1 MLDNINWGI
10 VIPIAV
16 GIILFLLIIITGY
29 IKAPPDTAYIIS
41 GLRRKIIIGKAS
53 VRIPFFERVDKLKL
67 QLIAVDVKTSSAVP
81 TADYININVD
91 ANVNVKVSS
100 DPQLIKLGAE
110 NFLNKD
116 TAYVAKV
123 AREVLEGNMREIVG
137 QMSLEAMVNDRK
149 AFAEKVQENAAPDL
163 NRMGLEIVSFNVQNF
178 TDDQNLIE
186 NLGIDNTTKIQKKA
200 AIARAES
207 EKEIEIAKAQAK
219 KEANDAKILAETE
232 IAQKNNELAIRQAEL
247 KKEADTQL
255 AIADAAYEIQ
265 REEQRKTI
273 EVSKANAN
281 IAASEKDVELKAR
294 EAEVTEKALEAQ
306 IKKKA
311 EADRYKAQQEA
322 DAKLYQLKKE
332 AEADRFQRE
341 QEAEA
346 QKAEAEAQKFAKM
359 QEAEGIAA
367 VGKAEADAIH
377 AKGLAEAEGINAKA
391 EAMKKYGEAAVLEM
405 YFKALPEVVKNA
417 AIPLSQVDKIT
428 MYGEGN
434 SSKLVGDII
443 GSTTKITDG
452 LTEATGVDIR
462 ALLAGFLGGKMASP
476 KAAEEVNT
484 TVQEQP
490 TTNYT
495 APQDQYNNYEGISV
509 IFAVFWYKFY
519 HCPDYHIAQKMVGL
533 FVYFSQSYTK
543 SIYKMRHIGYNDISI
558 TDSQTT
564 YNSNI
569 WSQPLL

>member
-1 MLDNINWGI
+1 MELNTTTI
-10 VIPIAV
+10 VIIAV
-16 GIILFLLIIITGY
+16 AAVLLIIILAMGY

-41 GLRRKIIIGKAS
+41 GLRRKIIIGRAS

-100 DPQLIKLGAE
+100 DPVLIKLGAE

-116 TAYVAKV
+116 TVYIAKV

-137 QMSLEAMVNDRK
+137 QMTLVSMVNDRK

-186 NLGIDNTTKIQKKA
+186 NLGIDNVTTIQKKA

-207 EKEIEIAKAQAK
+207 EKEIEIAKAQAM
-219 KEANDAKILAETE
+219 KEASDARVVAETE
-232 IAQKNNELAIRQAEL
+232 VAQKNNQLAIRQAEL

-265 REEQRKTI
+265 KEEQRKTI
-273 EVSKANAN
+273 EISKANAN

-294 EAEVTEKALEAQ
+294 EAEVTEKSLEAQ
-306 IKKKA
+306 VKKKA
-311 EADRYKAQQEA
+311 EAEKYAAQQEA

-346 QKAEAEAQKFAKM
+346 QKAEAEAQKFARM

-367 VGKAEADAIH
+367 VGQAEADAIR

-417 AIPLSQVDKIT
+417 AAPLSSVDKIT

-443 GSTTKITDG
+443 NSTTKITDG

-462 ALLAGFLGGKMASP
+462 ALLAGFLGGKIADMGGSP
-476 KAAEEVNT
+476 APAAPPPVFYYPPESGTPTEDYTEEGT
-484 TVQEQP
+484 PADE
-490 TTNYT
+490 
-495 APQDQYNNYEGISV
+495 E
-509 IFAVFWYKFY
+509 
-519 HCPDYHIAQKMVGL
+519 
-533 FVYFSQSYTK
+533 
-543 SIYKMRHIGYNDISI
+543 
-558 TDSQTT
+558 
-564 YNSNI
+564 
-569 WSQPLL
+569 

>member
-1 MLDNINWGI
+1 MDLPI
-10 VIPIAV
+10 IPTITGAIA
-16 GIILFLLIIITGY
+16 IILLIIIVATGY

-41 GLRRKIIIGKAS
+41 GLRQKIIIGKAS
-53 VRIPFFERVDKLKL
+53 IRIPFFERVDKLKL

-100 DPQLIKLGAE
+100 DPNLIKLGAE
-110 NFLNKD
+110 NFLNREP
-116 TAYVAKV
+116 AYISQV

-163 NRMGLEIVSFNVQNF
+163 NRMGLEIISFNVQNF
-178 TDDQNLIE
+178 RDDQNLIE

-200 AIARAES
+200 AIAKAES

-219 KEANDAKILAETE
+219 KEANDAKVIAETE
-232 IAQKNNELAIRQAEL
+232 IAKKNNELAIRQAEL

-265 REEQRKTI
+265 QEEQRKTI
-273 EVSKANAN
+273 EITRANAN
-281 IAASEKDVELKAR
+281 IAASERDVELKAKQ
-294 EAEVTEKALEAQ
+294 ADVMEKALDAE

-311 EADRYKAQQEA
+311 EAERYKVQQYA
-322 DAKLYQLKKE
+322 DAKLYQQKKD

-346 QKAEAEAQKFAKM
+346 KKAEAEAMKYAKI

-367 VGKAEADAIH
+367 VGQAEADAIR

-405 YFKALPEVVKNA
+405 YFKVLPDIVRNA
-417 AIPLSQVDKIT
+417 AAPLENVDRIT
-428 MYGEGN
+428 MYGDGN
-434 SSKLVGDII
+434 SSRMVGDII
-443 GSTTKITDG
+443 SSTTKITDG
-452 LTEATGVDIR
+452 LSEATGLDIKSI
-462 ALLAGFLGGKMASP
+462 LSGFLNS
-476 KAAEEVNT
+476 KANTDNTPANETFEEV
-484 TVQEQP
+484 P
-490 TTNYT
+490 T
-495 APQDQYNNYEGISV
+495 E
-509 IFAVFWYKFY
+509 
-519 HCPDYHIAQKMVGL
+519 
-533 FVYFSQSYTK
+533 
-543 SIYKMRHIGYNDISI
+543 
-558 TDSQTT
+558 
-564 YNSNI
+564 
-569 WSQPLL
+569 

>member
-1 MLDNINWGI
+1 MYNATLSTLLLAFELADLDLQTI
-10 VIPIAV
+10 IPIAIAV
-16 GIILFLLIIITGY
+16 VVVLIILFTGY
-29 IKAPPDTAYIIS
+29 LKAPPDTAYIIS
-41 GLRRKIIIGKAS
+41 GLRKKIIIGKAS
-53 VRIPFFERVDKLKL
+53 IRIPFFERVDKLKL

-91 ANVNVKVSS
+91 ANVNIKVSS
-100 DPQLIKLGAE
+100 DPELIKLGAE
-110 NFLNKD
+110 NFLNRD
-116 TAYVAKV
+116 TDYIAKV

-137 QMSLEAMVNDRK
+137 QMTLEAMVNDRK

-200 AIARAES
+200 AIAKAES
-207 EKEIEIAKAQAK
+207 EKEIEIAKAKAK
-219 KEANDAKILAETE
+219 KEANDARILAETE

-273 EVSKANAN
+273 EVSKANAD
-281 IAASEKDVELKAR
+281 IAASEKDVELKTK
-294 EAEVTEKALEAQ
+294 EAEVREKALDAE
-306 IKKKA
+306 IKKMA
-311 EADRYKAQQEA
+311 EAERYKAQQEA
-322 DAKLYQLKKE
+322 DAELYKLKKA

-346 QKAEAEAQKFAKM
+346 QKAEAEAEKFAKL

-367 VGKAEADAIH
+367 VGQAEADAIR

-405 YFKALPEVVKNA
+405 YFKALPDVVKNA
-417 AIPLSQVDKIT
+417 AMPLAQVDKIT
-428 MYGEGN
+428 MYGDGN

-443 GSTTKITDG
+443 SSTTQITDG
-452 LTEATGVDIR
+452 LTEATGVDLR
-462 ALLAGFLGGKMASP
+462 ALLAGFLGAKMADS
-476 KAAEEVNT
+476 AAA
-484 TVQEQP
+484 
-490 TTNYT
+490 
-495 APQDQYNNYEGISV
+495 APAASAAPVTPVTPSSSAPATESFEPI
-509 IFAVFWYKFY
+509 
-519 HCPDYHIAQKMVGL
+519 L
-533 FVYFSQSYTK
+533 
-543 SIYKMRHIGYNDISI
+543 
-558 TDSQTT
+558 
-564 YNSNI
+564 
-569 WSQPLL
+569 

>member
-1 MLDNINWGI
+1 MLSTIIAAFFPELPANPITLI
-10 VIPIAV
+10 VIAV
-16 GIILFLLIIITGY
+16 AVVLLIVVLASGY
-29 IKAPPDTAYIIS
+29 LKAPPDTAYIIS
-41 GLRRKIIIGKAS
+41 GLRKKIIIGKAS
-53 VRIPFFERVDKLKL
+53 IRIPFFERVDKLKL

-100 DPQLIKLGAE
+100 DPMLIKLGAE

-116 TAYVAKV
+116 TAYIAKV

-137 QMSLEAMVNDRK
+137 QMTLVAMVNDRK

-186 NLGIDNTTKIQKKA
+186 NLGIDNVTTIQKKA

-207 EKEIEIAKAQAK
+207 EKEIEIAKAAAQ
-219 KEANDAKILAETE
+219 KEANDARVQAQTE
-232 IAQKNNELAIRQAEL
+232 IAKKNNELAIRQAEL
-247 KKEADTQL
+247 KKDADTQL

-265 REEQRKTI
+265 KEEQRRTI
-273 EVSKANAN
+273 EVTRANAN
-281 IAASEKDVELKAR
+281 IAASEKDVELKAK
-294 EAEVTEKALEAQ
+294 EAEVKEKALDADV
-306 IKKKA
+306 KKMA
-311 EADRYKAQQEA
+311 EAARYKAQQEA

-346 QKAEAEAQKFAKM
+346 QKAEAEAAKYAKM

-367 VGKAEADAIH
+367 VGKAEADAIR

-405 YFKALPEVVKNA
+405 YFKALPDVVKNA
-417 AIPLSQVDKIT
+417 ALPLANVDKIT
-428 MYGEGN
+428 MYGDGN

-452 LTEATGVDIR
+452 LTEATGIDLR
-462 ALLAGFLGGKMASP
+462 ALLAGFLGGKLAEP
-476 KAAEEVNT
+476 KNRALPDDLPSESET
-484 TVQEQP
+484 
-490 TTNYT
+490 
-495 APQDQYNNYEGISV
+495 
-509 IFAVFWYKFY
+509 FA
-519 HCPDYHIAQKMVGL
+519 DYHAEDDPNNRLADM
-533 FVYFSQSYTK
+533 
-543 SIYKMRHIGYNDISI
+543 
-558 TDSQTT
+558 
-564 YNSNI
+564 
-569 WSQPLL
+569 

>member
-1 MLDNINWGI
+1 MPDNFPLVPVLIGAAI
-10 VIPIAV
+10 VLIVLIF
-16 GIILFLLIIITGY
+16 ILGY

-53 VRIPFFERVDKLKL
+53 IRIPFFERVDKLKL

-100 DPQLIKLGAE
+100 DPDLIRLGAE
-110 NFLNKD
+110 NFLNKE
-116 TAYVAKV
+116 TLYVAQV

-137 QMSLEAMVNDRK
+137 QMTLESMVNDRK

-219 KEANDAKILAETE
+219 KEANDAKVLAETE
-232 IAQKNNELAIRQAEL
+232 IAQKNNQLAIRQAEL

-265 REEQRKTI
+265 KEEQRRTI
-273 EVSKANAN
+273 EITRYNAD
-281 IAASEKDVELKAR
+281 IAASEKDVELKSR
-294 EAEVTEKALEAQ
+294 EAAVMEQSLDAE

-311 EADRYKAQQEA
+311 EADKYKAQQEA

-367 VGKAEADAIH
+367 VGQAEADAIR
-377 AKGLAEAEGINAKA
+377 AKSLAVAEGINAKA

-417 AIPLSQVDKIT
+417 AMPLENVDRIT
-428 MYGEGN
+428 MYGDGN
-434 SSKLVGDII
+434 SSKMVGDII
-443 GSTTKITDG
+443 GSTVKITDG
-452 LTEATGVDIR
+452 LSEATGIDIR
-462 ALLAGFLGGKMASP
+462 ALLSGFLGGKMSAAN
-476 KAAEEVNT
+476 KAETDDAKDFTEE
-484 TVQEQP
+484 
-490 TTNYT
+490 
-495 APQDQYNNYEGISV
+495 
-509 IFAVFWYKFY
+509 
-519 HCPDYHIAQKMVGL
+519 
-533 FVYFSQSYTK
+533 
-543 SIYKMRHIGYNDISI
+543 
-558 TDSQTT
+558 
-564 YNSNI
+564 
-569 WSQPLL
+569 

>member
-1 MLDNINWGI
+1 MELNTTTI
-10 VIPIAV
+10 VIIAIAAV
-16 GIILFLLIIITGY
+16 LLIVILAMGY

-100 DPQLIKLGAE
+100 DPVLIKLGAE

-116 TAYVAKV
+116 TVYIAKV

-137 QMSLEAMVNDRK
+137 QMTLVSMVNDRK

-186 NLGIDNTTKIQKKA
+186 NLGIDNVTTIQKKA

-207 EKEIEIAKAQAK
+207 EKEIEIAKAQAM
-219 KEANDAKILAETE
+219 KEANDARVVAETE
-232 IAQKNNELAIRQAEL
+232 VAQKNNQLAIRQAEL

-265 REEQRKTI
+265 KEEQRKTI

-294 EAEVTEKALEAQ
+294 EAEVTEKSLEAQ
-306 IKKKA
+306 VKKKA
-311 EADRYKAQQEA
+311 EAEKYAAEQEA

-346 QKAEAEAQKFAKM
+346 QKAEAEAQKYARM

-367 VGKAEADAIH
+367 VGQAEADAIR

-417 AIPLSQVDKIT
+417 AAPLSSVDKIT

-443 GSTTKITDG
+443 NSTTKITDG

-462 ALLAGFLGGKMASP
+462 ALLAGFLGGKIADSGSAQP
-476 KAAEEVNT
+476 APPPVFYYPPQSDVPTEDFTEEDHT
-484 TVQEQP
+484 P
-490 TTNYT
+490 D
-495 APQDQYNNYEGISV
+495 DQ
-509 IFAVFWYKFY
+509 
-519 HCPDYHIAQKMVGL
+519 
-533 FVYFSQSYTK
+533 
-543 SIYKMRHIGYNDISI
+543 
-558 TDSQTT
+558 
-564 YNSNI
+564 
-569 WSQPLL
+569 

>member
-1 MLDNINWGI
+1 MDMNLPTII
-10 VIPIAV
+10 IIAAAA
-16 GIILFLLIIITGY
+16 IILILIIAMGY

-53 VRIPFFERVDKLKL
+53 IRIPFFERVDKLKL

-100 DPQLIKLGAE
+100 DPVLIKLGAE
-110 NFLNKD
+110 NFLNKE

-219 KEANDAKILAETE
+219 KEANDAKVLAETE

-265 REEQRKTI
+265 KEEQRKTI

-294 EAEVTEKALEAQ
+294 EAEVTEKA
-306 IKKKA
+306 
-311 EADRYKAQQEA
+311 
-322 DAKLYQLKKE
+322 
-332 AEADRFQRE
+332 
-341 QEAEA
+341 
-346 QKAEAEAQKFAKM
+346 
-359 QEAEGIAA
+359 
-367 VGKAEADAIH
+367 
-377 AKGLAEAEGINAKA
+377 
-391 EAMKKYGEAAVLEM
+391 
-405 YFKALPEVVKNA
+405 
-417 AIPLSQVDKIT
+417 
-428 MYGEGN
+428 
-434 SSKLVGDII
+434 
-443 GSTTKITDG
+443 
-452 LTEATGVDIR
+452 
-462 ALLAGFLGGKMASP
+462 
-476 KAAEEVNT
+476 
-484 TVQEQP
+484 
-490 TTNYT
+490 
-495 APQDQYNNYEGISV
+495 
-509 IFAVFWYKFY
+509 
-519 HCPDYHIAQKMVGL
+519 
-533 FVYFSQSYTK
+533 
-543 SIYKMRHIGYNDISI
+543 
-558 TDSQTT
+558 
-564 YNSNI
+564 
-569 WSQPLL
+569 

>member
-1 MLDNINWGI
+1 MLMNLDFGKI
-10 VIPIAV
+10 IPIAIGV
-16 GIILFLLIIITGY
+16 ILVIVIFVMGY

-53 VRIPFFERVDKLKL
+53 IRIPFFERVDKLKL

-100 DPQLIKLGAE
+100 DPTLIKLGAE
-110 NFLNKD
+110 NFLNKE
-116 TAYVAKV
+116 TAYIAKV

-137 QMSLEAMVNDRK
+137 QMTLVAMVNDRK

-186 NLGIDNTTKIQKKA
+186 NLGIDNVTTIQKKA

-207 EKEIEIAKAQAK
+207 EKEIEIAKALAK
-219 KEANDAKILAETE
+219 KEANDARVSAETE
-232 IAQKNNELAIRQAEL
+232 VAQRNNELAIRQAEL
-247 KKEADTQL
+247 KKDADTQL
-255 AIADAAYEIQ
+255 AIADAAYQIQ
-265 REEQRKTI
+265 QEEQRKSI
-273 EVSKANAN
+273 EISKANAD
-281 IAASEKDVELKAR
+281 IAASEKAIDLKAK
-294 EAEVTEKALEAQ
+294 EAEVKEKALDAE

-367 VGKAEADAIH
+367 VGKAEA
-377 AKGLAEAEGINAKA
+377 EGINAKA

-417 AIPLSQVDKIT
+417 AAPLSSVDKIT
-428 MYGEGN
+428 MYGDGN
-434 SSKLVGDII
+434 SSRLVGDII

-462 ALLAGFLGGKMASP
+462 TLLANFLGNSGM
-476 KAAEEVNT
+476 KAENDEKAEE
-484 TVQEQP
+484 
-490 TTNYT
+490 YT
-495 APQDQYNNYEGISV
+495 DFME
-509 IFAVFWYKFY
+509 
-519 HCPDYHIAQKMVGL
+519 
-533 FVYFSQSYTK
+533 TE
-543 SIYKMRHIGYNDISI
+543 
-558 TDSQTT
+558 
-564 YNSNI
+564 
-569 WSQPLL
+569 

>member
-1 MLDNINWGI
+1 MKTMLLPAILAGTLNLPVIAGI
-10 VIPIAV
+10 IIAV
-16 GIILFLLIIITGY
+16 ILIIIISMGY

-41 GLRRKIIIGKAS
+41 GLRKKIIIGKAS
-53 VRIPFFERVDKLKL
+53 IRIPFLERIDKLKL
-67 QLIAVDVKTSSAVP
+67 QLISVDVKTSSAVP

-100 DPQLIKLGAE
+100 DPILIKLGAE
-110 NFLNKD
+110 NFLNKEPV
-116 TAYVAKV
+116 YIAKV

-207 EKEIEIAKAQAK
+207 EKEIEIAKANAK

-232 IAQKNNELAIRQAEL
+232 IAQKNNQLAIRQAEL
-247 KKEADTQL
+247 KKEADTQM

-265 REEQRKTI
+265 KEEQRKTI
-273 EVSKANAN
+273 EITKANAN
-281 IAASEKDVELKAR
+281 IAASEKDVELKSKQ
-294 EAEVTEKALEAQ
+294 AEVMEKYLDAD

-311 EADRYKAQQEA
+311 EAERYKAQQEA

-346 QKAEAEAQKFAKM
+346 QKAEAEAAKFAKM

-367 VGKAEADAIH
+367 VGQAEADAIR

-391 EAMKKYGEAAVLEM
+391 EAMRKYGEAAVLEM

-417 AIPLSQVDKIT
+417 ATPLEKVDKIT

-434 SSKLVGDII
+434 SSRMVGDII
-443 GSTTKITDG
+443 NSTVKITDG

-462 ALLAGFLGGKMASP
+462 AILSGFLGGKIASNDAAEAP
-476 KAAEEVNT
+476 KAPEAPEYYSEVVTEEAT
-484 TVQEQP
+484 TE
-490 TTNYT
+490 N
-495 APQDQYNNYEGISV
+495 YNNAE
-509 IFAVFWYKFY
+509 
-519 HCPDYHIAQKMVGL
+519 
-533 FVYFSQSYTK
+533 
-543 SIYKMRHIGYNDISI
+543 
-558 TDSQTT
+558 
-564 YNSNI
+564 
-569 WSQPLL
+569 

>member
-1 MLDNINWGI
+1 MDLTTII
-10 VIPIAV
+10 IIAAAV
-16 GIILFLLIIITGY
+16 ILFLIILITGY

-41 GLRRKIIIGKAS
+41 GVRRKIVIGKAS
-53 VRIPFFERVDKLKL
+53 IRIPFFERVDKLKL

-100 DPQLIKLGAE
+100 SPALIKLGAE
-110 NFLNKD
+110 NFLNKE
-116 TAYVAKV
+116 TAYIAKV

-137 QMSLEAMVNDRK
+137 QMSLESMVNDRK

-178 TDDQNLIE
+178 RDDQNLID

-219 KEANDAKILAETE
+219 KEANDAKVLAETE
-232 IAQKNNELAIRQAEL
+232 IAKKNNELAIRQAEL

-265 REEQRKTI
+265 KEEQRKTI
-273 EVSKANAN
+273 EVSKANAD
-281 IAASEKDVELKAR
+281 IAASERDVELKSKQ
-294 EAEVTEKALEAQ
+294 AEVMEKFLDAD

-311 EADRYKAQQEA
+311 EAAKYKAQQEA
-322 DAKLYQLKKE
+322 DAKLYQLKKD

-346 QKAEAEAQKFAKM
+346 QKAEAEAQKFARI

-367 VGKAEADAIH
+367 VGQAEADAIR

-417 AIPLSQVDKIT
+417 SAPLSNVDRIT
-428 MYGEGN
+428 MYGDGN
-434 SSKLVGDII
+434 SGKLVGDII
-443 GSTTKITDG
+443 NSTTQITDG

-462 ALLAGFLGGKMASP
+462 ALLAGFLGGK
-476 KAAEEVNT
+476 
-484 TVQEQP
+484 
-490 TTNYT
+490 
-495 APQDQYNNYEGISV
+495 
-509 IFAVFWYKFY
+509 
-519 HCPDYHIAQKMVGL
+519 IAQPNTSPAVTEEDAL
-533 FVYFSQSYTK
+533 E
-543 SIYKMRHIGYNDISI
+543 
-558 TDSQTT
+558 
-564 YNSNI
+564 
-569 WSQPLL
+569 

>member
-1 MLDNINWGI
+1 MLKDFPIEL
-10 VIPIAV
+10 VIAIAV
-16 GIILFLLIIITGY
+16 AAGIALFAIILAMGY

-53 VRIPFFERVDKLKL
+53 IRIPFFERVDKLKL

-100 DPQLIKLGAE
+100 DPALIKLGAE

-116 TAYVAKV
+116 TTYVAKV

-137 QMSLEAMVNDRK
+137 QMTLEAMVNDRK
-149 AFAEKVQENAAPDL
+149 AFADKVQENAAPDL

-219 KEANDAKILAETE
+219 KEANDAKVLAETE

-247 KKEADTQL
+247 KREADTQL

-265 REEQRKTI
+265 KEEQRKTI

-281 IAASEKDVELKAR
+281 IAASEKDVELKAK
-294 EAEVTEKALEAQ
+294 EAEVKEKALDAE

-346 QKAEAEAQKFAKM
+346 QKAEAEAAKFARM

-367 VGKAEADAIH
+367 VGKAEADAIR

-417 AIPLSQVDKIT
+417 AAPLENVDRIT
-428 MYGEGN
+428 MYGDGN
-434 SSKLVGDII
+434 SSRMVGDII
-443 GSTTKITDG
+443 SSTTRVTDG
-452 LTEATGVDIR
+452 LSEATGVDIR
-462 ALLAGFLGGKMASP
+462 GILSGFLGGRAVSAP
-476 KAAEEVNT
+476 EAEAPAAE
-484 TVQEQP
+484 
-490 TTNYT
+490 
-495 APQDQYNNYEGISV
+495 APAE
-509 IFAVFWYKFY
+509 
-519 HCPDYHIAQKMVGL
+519 
-533 FVYFSQSYTK
+533 
-543 SIYKMRHIGYNDISI
+543 DISFEEVPEAAEPDI
-558 TDSQTT
+558 TDE
-564 YNSNI
+564 NNEDNE
-569 WSQPLL
+569 

>member
-1 MLDNINWGI
+1 MLSTIIAAFFPELPANPITMI
-10 VIPIAV
+10 VIAV
-16 GIILFLLIIITGY
+16 AVILLIVVLASGY
-29 IKAPPDTAYIIS
+29 LKAPPDTAYIIS
-41 GLRRKIIIGKAS
+41 GLRKKIIIGKAS
-53 VRIPFFERVDKLKL
+53 IRIPFFERVDKLKL

-100 DPQLIKLGAE
+100 DQMLIKLGAE

-116 TAYVAKV
+116 TAYIAKV

-137 QMSLEAMVNDRK
+137 QMTLVAMVNDRK

-186 NLGIDNTTKIQKKA
+186 NLGIDNVTTIQKKA

-207 EKEIEIAKAQAK
+207 EKEIEIAKAAAQ
-219 KEANDAKILAETE
+219 KEANDARVQAQTE
-232 IAQKNNELAIRQAEL
+232 IAKKNNELAIRQAEL
-247 KKEADTQL
+247 KKDADTQL

-265 REEQRKTI
+265 KEEQRRTI
-273 EVSKANAN
+273 EVTRANAN
-281 IAASEKDVELKAR
+281 IAASEKDVELKAK
-294 EAEVTEKALEAQ
+294 EAEVKEKALDADV
-306 IKKKA
+306 KKMA
-311 EADRYKAQQEA
+311 EAARYKAQQEA

-346 QKAEAEAQKFAKM
+346 QKAEAEAAKFAKM

-367 VGKAEADAIH
+367 VGKAEADAIR

-405 YFKALPEVVKNA
+405 YFKALPDVVKNA
-417 AIPLSQVDKIT
+417 ALPLANVDKIT

-452 LTEATGVDIR
+452 LTEATGIDLR
-462 ALLAGFLGGKMASP
+462 ALLAGFLGGKLAEP
-476 KAAEEVNT
+476 KTKALPDDLPSESET
-484 TVQEQP
+484 
-490 TTNYT
+490 
-495 APQDQYNNYEGISV
+495 
-509 IFAVFWYKFY
+509 FA
-519 HCPDYHIAQKMVGL
+519 DYHAEDDPNNRLADM
-533 FVYFSQSYTK
+533 
-543 SIYKMRHIGYNDISI
+543 
-558 TDSQTT
+558 
-564 YNSNI
+564 
-569 WSQPLL
+569 

>member
-1 MLDNINWGI
+1 MLLNTLLAAAISLPADPITI
-10 VIPIAV
+10 AIIAV
-16 GIILFLLIIITGY
+16 VVILLIVVLASGY
-29 IKAPPDTAYIIS
+29 LKAPPDTAYIIS
-41 GLRRKIIIGKAS
+41 GLRKKIIIGKAS
-53 VRIPFFERVDKLKL
+53 IRIPFFERVDKLKL

-100 DPQLIKLGAE
+100 DPMLIKLGAE

-116 TAYVAKV
+116 TAYIAKV

-137 QMSLEAMVNDRK
+137 QMTLVAMVNDRK

-186 NLGIDNTTKIQKKA
+186 NLGIDNVTTIQKKA

-207 EKEIEIAKAQAK
+207 EKEIEIAKAAAQ
-219 KEANDAKILAETE
+219 KEANDARVQAETE
-232 IAQKNNELAIRQAEL
+232 IAKKNNELAIRQAEL
-247 KKEADTQL
+247 KKDADTQL

-265 REEQRKTI
+265 KEEQRRTI
-273 EVSKANAN
+273 EITKANAN
-281 IAASEKDVELKAR
+281 IAASEKDVELKTKQ
-294 EAEVTEKALEAQ
+294 AEVKEKALDADV
-306 IKKKA
+306 KKMA
-311 EADRYKAQQEA
+311 EAARYKAQQEA

-341 QEAEA
+341 QDAEA
-346 QKAEAEAQKFAKM
+346 QKAEAEAAKYAKM

-367 VGKAEADAIH
+367 VGQAEEDAIR

-405 YFKALPEVVKNA
+405 YFKALPDVVKNA
-417 AIPLSQVDKIT
+417 ALPLTQVDKIT
-428 MYGEGN
+428 MYGDGN

-452 LTEATGVDIR
+452 LTEATGIDLR
-462 ALLAGFLGGKMASP
+462 ALLAGFLGGKLADGSAKQTTDNTAEVIEAA
-476 KAAEEVNT
+476 KAAIASVDES
-484 TVQEQP
+484 
-490 TTNYT
+490 
-495 APQDQYNNYEGISV
+495 DDSDDYE
-509 IFAVFWYKFY
+509 A
-519 HCPDYHIAQKMVGL
+519 
-533 FVYFSQSYTK
+533 
-543 SIYKMRHIGYNDISI
+543 
-558 TDSQTT
+558 
-564 YNSNI
+564 
-569 WSQPLL
+569 

>member
-1 MLDNINWGI
+1 MFNKLNLMAMSFDDMNWG
-10 VIPIAV
+10 VIIPAGI
-16 GIILFLLIIITGY
+16 GIIILLIIIFTGY

-41 GLRRKIIIGKAS
+41 GLRKKIIIGKAS
-53 VRIPFFERVDKLKL
+53 IRIPFFERVDKLKL

-265 REEQRKTI
+265 KEEQRKSI

-346 QKAEAEAQKFAKM
+346 QKAEAEAQKYAKM

-367 VGKAEADAIH
+367 VGKAEADAIR

-417 AIPLSQVDKIT
+417 ATPLSQVDKIT

-443 GSTTKITDG
+443 DSTTRITDG
-452 LTEATGVDIR
+452 LTASTGVDIR
-462 ALLAGFLGGKMASP
+462 ALLAGFLGGKMAAP
-476 KAAEEVNT
+476 KAAAPAAPAQDSSDNGDYVYSYDENRDAQDYTDDEDTQYYTDTNSEFDGEDT
-484 TVQEQP
+484 PEQ
-490 TTNYT
+490 
-495 APQDQYNNYEGISV
+495 
-509 IFAVFWYKFY
+509 
-519 HCPDYHIAQKMVGL
+519 
-533 FVYFSQSYTK
+533 
-543 SIYKMRHIGYNDISI
+543 
-558 TDSQTT
+558 
-564 YNSNI
+564 
-569 WSQPLL
+569 

>member
-1 MLDNINWGI
+1 MDKMAII
-10 VIPIAV
+10 V
-16 GIILFLLIIITGY
+16 GIIAVILLIIILSMGY

-41 GLRRKIIIGKAS
+41 GLRKKIIIGKAS
-53 VRIPFFERVDKLKL
+53 IRIPFFERVDKLKL

-100 DPQLIKLGAE
+100 DPLLIKLGAE
-110 NFLNKD
+110 NFLNKEPI
-116 TAYVAKV
+116 YIAKV

-137 QMSLEAMVNDRK
+137 QMTLEAMVNDRK

-219 KEANDAKILAETE
+219 KEANDAKVLAETE

-247 KKEADTQL
+247 KKEADTQM

-265 REEQRKTI
+265 KEEQRKTI
-273 EVSKANAN
+273 EITKANAN
-281 IAASEKDVELKAR
+281 IAASEKDVELKTK
-294 EAEVTEKALEAQ
+294 EAEVKEKSLDAE

-311 EADRYKAQQEA
+311 EAERYKAQQEA

-346 QKAEAEAQKFAKM
+346 QKAEAEAQKFARM

-367 VGKAEADAIH
+367 VGQAEADAIR

-405 YFKALPEVVKNA
+405 YFKALPEVVRNA
-417 AIPLSQVDKIT
+417 AAPLENVDKIT

-434 SSKLVGDII
+434 SSRLVGDII
-443 GSTTKITDG
+443 NSTTKITDG
-452 LTEATGVDIR
+452 LTEATGVDIK
-462 ALLAGFLGGKMASP
+462 AILSGFLGGRMASAQAA
-476 KAAEEVNT
+476 AAEPKTERAYGNSYQEVPDGDFIIDRSNLDN
-484 TVQEQP
+484 
-490 TTNYT
+490 NYT
-495 APQDQYNNYEGISV
+495 
-509 IFAVFWYKFY
+509 
-519 HCPDYHIAQKMVGL
+519 
-533 FVYFSQSYTK
+533 
-543 SIYKMRHIGYNDISI
+543 
-558 TDSQTT
+558 TDTT
-564 YNSNI
+564 I
-569 WSQPLL
+569 E

>member
-1 MLDNINWGI
+1 MFNKLNLMAMSFDDMNWG
-10 VIPIAV
+10 VIIPASI
-16 GIILFLLIIITGY
+16 GIIVLLIIIFTGY

-41 GLRRKIIIGKAS
+41 GLRKKIIIGKARI
-53 VRIPFFERVDKLKL
+53 RIPFFERVDKLKL

-265 REEQRKTI
+265 KEEQRKSI

-346 QKAEAEAQKFAKM
+346 QKAEAEAQKYAKM

-367 VGKAEADAIH
+367 VGKAEADAIR

-417 AIPLSQVDKIT
+417 ATPLSQVDKIT

-443 GSTTKITDG
+443 DSTTRITDG
-452 LTEATGVDIR
+452 LTASTGVDIR
-462 ALLAGFLGGKMASP
+462 ALLAGFLGGKMAAP
-476 KAAEEVNT
+476 KGAAPAAPAQDSSDNGEYVYSYDENRDAQDYT
-484 TVQEQP
+484 DDEDTQYYTDTNSEFDGKDTPEQ
-490 TTNYT
+490 
-495 APQDQYNNYEGISV
+495 
-509 IFAVFWYKFY
+509 
-519 HCPDYHIAQKMVGL
+519 
-533 FVYFSQSYTK
+533 
-543 SIYKMRHIGYNDISI
+543 
-558 TDSQTT
+558 
-564 YNSNI
+564 
-569 WSQPLL
+569 

>member
-1 MLDNINWGI
+1 MLQSI
-10 VIPIAV
+10 VTAAAISLPTDPV
-16 GIILFLLIIITGY
+16 TLGIIIGVVVLLAIILGTGY
-29 IKAPPDTAYIIS
+29 LKAPPDTAFIIS
-41 GLRRKIIIGKAS
+41 GLRKKIIIGKAS

-91 ANVNVKVSS
+91 ASVNIKVSS
-100 DPQLIKLGAE
+100 DPMLIKLGAE
-110 NFLNKD
+110 NFLNRD
-116 TAYVAKV
+116 TDYIAKI

-137 QMSLEAMVNDRK
+137 QMTLEAMVNDRK

-200 AIARAES
+200 AIAKAES
-207 EKEIEIAKAQAK
+207 EKEIEIARAKAK
-219 KEANDAKILAETE
+219 KEANDARIVAETE

-247 KKEADTQL
+247 KKDADTQL

-265 REEQRKTI
+265 REEQRRTI
-273 EVSKANAN
+273 EVSKANAD
-281 IAASEKDVELKAR
+281 IAASEKSVELKAKQ
-294 EAEVTEKALEAQ
+294 AEVMEKSLEADV
-306 IKKKA
+306 KKKA

-346 QKAEAEAQKFAKM
+346 QKAEAEAAKFAKI

-367 VGKAEADAIH
+367 VGQAEADAIR

-391 EAMKKYGEAAVLEM
+391 EAMKKYGEAAILEM
-405 YFKALPEVVKNA
+405 YFKALPDVVRNA
-417 AIPLSQVDKIT
+417 AAPLAQVDKIT

-434 SSKLVGDII
+434 SSQLVGDII
-443 GSTTKITDG
+443 GTTTKITDG
-452 LTEATGVDIR
+452 LTEATGVDLR
-462 ALLAGFLGGKMASP
+462 ALLAGFLGGKLSAP
-476 KAAEEVNT
+476 NPPAAPIV
-484 TVQEQP
+484 P
-490 TTNYT
+490 TEPLTD
-495 APQDQYNNYEGISV
+495 PV
-509 IFAVFWYKFY
+509 
-519 HCPDYHIAQKMVGL
+519 PDEL
-533 FVYFSQSYTK
+533 
-543 SIYKMRHIGYNDISI
+543 D
-558 TDSQTT
+558 D
-564 YNSNI
+564 
-569 WSQPLL
+569 

>member
-1 MLDNINWGI
+1 MSNGCDIGNDADLCPNFCNILQMTEQKGSIIMLNTPLSAAMISLPADPITIGIIAVVVII
-10 VIPIAV
+10 VIFIIAS
-16 GIILFLLIIITGY
+16 GY
-29 IKAPPDTAYIIS
+29 LKAPPDTAYIIS
-41 GLRRKIIIGKAS
+41 GLRKKIIIGKAS
-53 VRIPFFERVDKLKL
+53 IRIPFFERVDKLKL

-91 ANVNVKVSS
+91 ANVNIKVSS
-100 DPQLIKLGAE
+100 DPMLIKLGAE
-110 NFLNKD
+110 NFLNRD
-116 TAYVAKV
+116 TDYIAKI

-137 QMSLEAMVNDRK
+137 QMTLEAMVNDRK

-200 AIARAES
+200 AIARADS

-219 KEANDAKILAETE
+219 KEANDARILAETE
-232 IAQKNNELAIRQAEL
+232 IAQKNNDLAIRQAEL
-247 KKEADTQL
+247 KRAADTQL

-265 REEQRKTI
+265 KEEQRRTI
-273 EVSKANAN
+273 EITRANAN
-281 IAASEKDVELKAR
+281 IAASEKDVELKAK
-294 EAEVTEKALEAQ
+294 EAEVKEKALDADV
-306 IKKKA
+306 KKMA
-311 EADRYKAQQEA
+311 EAARYRAQQEA

-346 QKAEAEAQKFAKM
+346 QKAEAEAAKFAKM

-367 VGKAEADAIH
+367 VGQAEADAIR

-417 AIPLSQVDKIT
+417 ALPLAQVDKIT
-428 MYGEGN
+428 MYGDGN

-452 LTEATGVDIR
+452 LTEATGIDLR
-462 ALLAGFLGGKMASP
+462 ALLAGFLGGKLADVSAE
-476 KAAEEVNT
+476 KADETADNSAEIVSALRDAIES
-484 TVQEQP
+484 
-490 TTNYT
+490 
-495 APQDQYNNYEGISV
+495 ANNDYE
-509 IFAVFWYKFY
+509 
-519 HCPDYHIAQKMVGL
+519 D
-533 FVYFSQSYTK
+533 
-543 SIYKMRHIGYNDISI
+543 D
-558 TDSQTT
+558 
-564 YNSNI
+564 
-569 WSQPLL
+569 

>member
-1 MLDNINWGI
+1 MDKMAIIIGGI
-10 VIPIAV
+10 VII
-16 GIILFLLIIITGY
+16 LLIIIVSMGY

-41 GLRRKIIIGKAS
+41 GLRKKIIIGKAS
-53 VRIPFFERVDKLKL
+53 IRIPFFERVDKLKL

-100 DPQLIKLGAE
+100 DPLLIKLAAE
-110 NFLNKD
+110 NFLNKEPI
-116 TAYVAKV
+116 YVAKV

-219 KEANDAKILAETE
+219 KEANDAKVLAETE
-232 IAQKNNELAIRQAEL
+232 IAKKNNELAIRQAEL
-247 KKEADTQL
+247 KKESDTQM

-265 REEQRKTI
+265 KEEQRKTI
-273 EVSKANAN
+273 EITKANAN
-281 IAASEKDVELKAR
+281 IAASEKDVELKTK
-294 EAEVTEKALEAQ
+294 EAEVKEKSLDAE

-311 EADRYKAQQEA
+311 EAERYKAQQEA

-346 QKAEAEAQKFAKM
+346 QKAEAEAQKFARM

-367 VGKAEADAIH
+367 VGQAEADAIR

-405 YFKALPEVVKNA
+405 YFKALPEVVRNA
-417 AIPLSQVDKIT
+417 AAPLENVDKIT

-434 SSKLVGDII
+434 SSRLVGDII
-443 GSTTKITDG
+443 NSTVKITDG
-452 LTEATGVDIR
+452 LTEATGVDIKSI
-462 ALLAGFLGGKMASP
+462 LSGFLGGRMA
-476 KAAEEVNT
+476 AASEPAAAPVEEVSDAN
-484 TVQEQP
+484 P
-490 TTNYT
+490 
-495 APQDQYNNYEGISV
+495 YEEIPPG
-509 IFAVFWYKFY
+509 
-519 HCPDYHIAQKMVGL
+519 DYIIDRSE
-533 FVYFSQSYTK
+533 FTE
-543 SIYKMRHIGYNDISI
+543 
-558 TDSQTT
+558 
-564 YNSNI
+564 
-569 WSQPLL
+569 

>member
-1 MLDNINWGI
+1 MECTAMHIVNNAFFSISMASLLLNDLDVTKALIIAVAI
-10 VIPIAV
+10 VILL
-16 GIILFLLIIITGY
+16 IILFTGY
-29 IKAPPDTAYIIS
+29 LKAPPDTAYIIS

-53 VRIPFFERVDKLKL
+53 IRIPFFERVDKLKL

-91 ANVNVKVSS
+91 ANVNIKVSS

-110 NFLNKD
+110 NFLNRD
-116 TAYVAKV
+116 TDYIAKI

-137 QMSLEAMVNDRK
+137 QMTLEAMVNDRK

-200 AIARAES
+200 AIAKAES
-207 EKEIEIAKAQAK
+207 EKEIEIAKAKAK
-219 KEANDAKILAETE
+219 KEANDARILSETE

-247 KKEADTQL
+247 KKASDTQL

-273 EVSKANAN
+273 EISRANAD
-281 IAASEKDVELKAR
+281 IAASEKDVELKSKEAAVR
-294 EAEVTEKALEAQ
+294 EQALDAE

-311 EADRYKAQQEA
+311 EAERYKAQQEA

-332 AEADRFQRE
+332 AEAERFQRE

-346 QKAEAEAQKFAKM
+346 QKAAAEAAKFAKL

-367 VGKAEADAIH
+367 VGQAEADAIR

-405 YFKALPEVVKNA
+405 YFKALPDVVKNA
-417 AIPLSQVDKIT
+417 AMPLSQVDKIT
-428 MYGEGN
+428 MYGDSN

-443 GSTTKITDG
+443 GTTTQITDG
-452 LTEATGVDIR
+452 LTEATGVDLR
-462 ALLAGFLGGKMASP
+462 ALLAGFLGAKLADDH
-476 KAAEEVNT
+476 
-484 TVQEQP
+484 
-490 TTNYT
+490 T
-495 APQDQYNNYEGISV
+495 APTPASLTTPTEEPVAPQPQ
-509 IFAVFWYKFY
+509 
-519 HCPDYHIAQKMVGL
+519 PIA
-533 FVYFSQSYTK
+533 
-543 SIYKMRHIGYNDISI
+543 
-558 TDSQTT
+558 
-564 YNSNI
+564 
-569 WSQPLL
+569 

>member
-1 MLDNINWGI
+1 MLSTIIAAFFPELPANPITMI
-10 VIPIAV
+10 VIAV
-16 GIILFLLIIITGY
+16 AVVLLIVVLASGY
-29 IKAPPDTAYIIS
+29 LKAPPDTAYIIS
-41 GLRRKIIIGKAS
+41 GLRKKIIIGKAS
-53 VRIPFFERVDKLKL
+53 IRIPFFERVDKLKL

-100 DPQLIKLGAE
+100 DPMLIKLGAE

-116 TAYVAKV
+116 TAYIAKV

-137 QMSLEAMVNDRK
+137 QMTLVAMVNDRK

-186 NLGIDNTTKIQKKA
+186 NLGIDNVTTIQKKA

-207 EKEIEIAKAQAK
+207 EKEIEIAKAAAQ
-219 KEANDAKILAETE
+219 KEANDARVQAQTE
-232 IAQKNNELAIRQAEL
+232 IAKKNNELAIRQTEL
-247 KKEADTQL
+247 KKDADTQL

-265 REEQRKTI
+265 KEEQRRTI
-273 EVSKANAN
+273 EVTRANAN
-281 IAASEKDVELKAR
+281 IAASEKDVELKAK
-294 EAEVTEKALEAQ
+294 EAEVKEKALDADV
-306 IKKKA
+306 KKMA
-311 EADRYKAQQEA
+311 EAARYKAQQEA

-346 QKAEAEAQKFAKM
+346 QKAEAEAAKYAKM

-367 VGKAEADAIH
+367 VGKAEADAIR

-405 YFKALPEVVKNA
+405 YFKALPDVVKNA
-417 AIPLSQVDKIT
+417 ALPLANVDKIT
-428 MYGEGN
+428 MYGDGN

-452 LTEATGVDIR
+452 LTEATGIDLR
-462 ALLAGFLGGKMASP
+462 ALLAGFLGGKLAEP
-476 KAAEEVNT
+476 KNRALPDDLPSESET
-484 TVQEQP
+484 
-490 TTNYT
+490 
-495 APQDQYNNYEGISV
+495 
-509 IFAVFWYKFY
+509 FA
-519 HCPDYHIAQKMVGL
+519 DYHAEDDPNNRLADM
-533 FVYFSQSYTK
+533 
-543 SIYKMRHIGYNDISI
+543 
-558 TDSQTT
+558 
-564 YNSNI
+564 
-569 WSQPLL
+569 

>member
-1 MLDNINWGI
+1 MLMNLDFGKI
-10 VIPIAV
+10 IPIAIGV
-16 GIILFLLIIITGY
+16 ILVIVIFVMGY

-53 VRIPFFERVDKLKL
+53 IRIPFFERVDKLKL

-100 DPQLIKLGAE
+100 DPTLIKLGAE
-110 NFLNKD
+110 KFLNKE
-116 TAYVAKV
+116 TAYIAKV

-137 QMSLEAMVNDRK
+137 QMTLVAMVNDRK

-186 NLGIDNTTKIQKKA
+186 NLGIDNVTTIQKKA

-207 EKEIEIAKAQAK
+207 EKEIEIAKALAK
-219 KEANDAKILAETE
+219 KEANDARVSAETE
-232 IAQKNNELAIRQAEL
+232 VAQRNNELAIRQAEL
-247 KKEADTQL
+247 KKDADTQL
-255 AIADAAYEIQ
+255 AIADAAYQIQ
-265 REEQRKTI
+265 QEEQRKSI
-273 EVSKANAN
+273 EISKANAD
-281 IAASEKDVELKAR
+281 IAASEKAIDLKAK
-294 EAEVTEKALEAQ
+294 EAEVKEKALDAE

-367 VGKAEADAIH
+367 VGKAEADAIR

-417 AIPLSQVDKIT
+417 AAPLSSVDKIT
-428 MYGEGN
+428 MYGDGN
-434 SSKLVGDII
+434 SSRLVGDII

-462 ALLAGFLGGKMASP
+462 TLLANFLGNSGM
-476 KAAEEVNT
+476 KAENDEKAEE
-484 TVQEQP
+484 
-490 TTNYT
+490 YT
-495 APQDQYNNYEGISV
+495 DFME
-509 IFAVFWYKFY
+509 
-519 HCPDYHIAQKMVGL
+519 
-533 FVYFSQSYTK
+533 TE
-543 SIYKMRHIGYNDISI
+543 
-558 TDSQTT
+558 
-564 YNSNI
+564 
-569 WSQPLL
+569 

>member
-1 MLDNINWGI
+1 MCTALHDFYDMEDYFMPDNFPI
-10 VIPIAV
+10 VPV
-16 GIILFLLIIITGY
+16 LIGAAIVLVVLIFVLGY

-53 VRIPFFERVDKLKL
+53 IRIPFFERVDKLKL

-91 ANVNVKVSS
+91 ANVNIKVSS
-100 DPQLIKLGAE
+100 DPILIKLGAE

-116 TAYVAKV
+116 TVYVAKV

-137 QMSLEAMVNDRK
+137 QMTLESMVNDRK

-219 KEANDAKILAETE
+219 KEANDAKVLAETE
-232 IAQKNNELAIRQAEL
+232 IAQKNNQLAIRQAEL

-265 REEQRKTI
+265 KEEQRRTI
-273 EVSKANAN
+273 EVTKYNAD
-281 IAASEKDVELKAR
+281 IAASEKDVELKSR
-294 EAEVTEKALEAQ
+294 EAAVMEQSLDAE

-311 EADRYKAQQEA
+311 EAEKYKAQQYA

-367 VGKAEADAIH
+367 VGQAEAEAIR
-377 AKGLAEAEGINAKA
+377 AKSLAEAEGINAKA

-417 AIPLSQVDKIT
+417 ATPLEKVDRIT
-428 MYGEGN
+428 MYGDGN
-434 SSKLVGDII
+434 SSKMVGDII
-443 GSTTKITDG
+443 GSTVKITDG
-452 LTEATGVDIR
+452 LSEATGVDIR
-462 ALLAGFLGGKMASP
+462 ALLSGFLGGKMS
-476 KAAEEVNT
+476 AAGKSAPDIDAEIIEE
-484 TVQEQP
+484 
-490 TTNYT
+490 
-495 APQDQYNNYEGISV
+495 
-509 IFAVFWYKFY
+509 
-519 HCPDYHIAQKMVGL
+519 
-533 FVYFSQSYTK
+533 
-543 SIYKMRHIGYNDISI
+543 
-558 TDSQTT
+558 
-564 YNSNI
+564 
-569 WSQPLL
+569 

>member
-1 MLDNINWGI
+1 MN
-10 VIPIAV
+10 IPILPTILIVA
-16 GIILFLLIIITGY
+16 GIILLIVIIVTGY

-41 GLRRKIIIGKAS
+41 GLRKKIIIGKAS
-53 VRIPFFERVDKLKL
+53 IRIPFFERVDKLKL

-91 ANVNVKVSS
+91 ANVNIKVSS
-100 DPQLIKLGAE
+100 DPALINIGAE
-110 NFLNKD
+110 NFLNKEP
-116 TAYVAKV
+116 AYISQV

-137 QMSLEAMVNDRK
+137 QMPLEAMVNDRK

-163 NRMGLEIVSFNVQNF
+163 RRMGLEIVSFNVQNF
-178 TDDQNLIE
+178 RDDQNLIE

-200 AIARAES
+200 AIAKAES

-219 KEANDAKILAETE
+219 KEANDAKVLAETE

-247 KKEADTQL
+247 KKESDTQM

-265 REEQRKTI
+265 KEEQRKTI

-281 IAASEKDVELKAR
+281 IAASERDVELKTKQ
-294 EAEVTEKALEAQ
+294 AEVMEKALDAQ

-311 EADRYKAQQEA
+311 EAEKYKAQQEA

-346 QKAEAEAQKFAKM
+346 QKAEAEAHKYAKM

-367 VGKAEADAIH
+367 VGQAEADAIR

-405 YFKALPEVVKNA
+405 YFKALPDIVKNA
-417 AIPLSQVDKIT
+417 AAPLENVDRIT
-428 MYGEGN
+428 MYGDGN
-434 SSKLVGDII
+434 SSRMVADII
-443 GSTTKITDG
+443 SSTTKITDG
-452 LTEATGVDIR
+452 LSEATGVDIR
-462 ALLAGFLGGKMASP
+462 AILSGFLNSK
-476 KAAEEVNT
+476 VNPADT
-484 TVQEQP
+484 P
-490 TTNYT
+490 
-495 APQDQYNNYEGISV
+495 ANYEEI
-509 IFAVFWYKFY
+509 
-519 HCPDYHIAQKMVGL
+519 P
-533 FVYFSQSYTK
+533 
-543 SIYKMRHIGYNDISI
+543 
-558 TDSQTT
+558 
-564 YNSNI
+564 
-569 WSQPLL
+569 PEE

>member
-1 MLDNINWGI
+1 MFDNINWGL
-10 VIPIAV
+10 VIPIAIGV
-16 GIILFLLIIITGY
+16 ILLLLIIITGY

-53 VRIPFFERVDKLKL
+53 IRIPFFERVDKLKL

-123 AREVLEGNMREIVG
+123 AREVLEGNMR
-137 QMSLEAMVNDRK
+137 
-149 AFAEKVQENAAPDL
+149 
-163 NRMGLEIVSFNVQNF
+163 EIVSFNVQNF

-265 REEQRKTI
+265 RENQRKTI

-294 EAEVTEKALEAQ
+294 QAEVTEKALEAQ

-367 VGKAEADAIH
+367 VGKAEADAIR

-417 AIPLSQVDKIT
+417 ATPLAQVDKIT

-462 ALLAGFLGGKMASP
+462 SLLAGFLGGKMAAP
-476 KAAEEVNT
+476 KAAAVVEAAAPA
-484 TVQEQP
+484 QEKDSP
-490 TTNYT
+490 KESTLPDDN
-495 APQDQYNNYEGISV
+495 GS
-509 IFAVFWYKFY
+509 FFY
-519 HCPDYHIAQKMVGL
+519 DSDNIPD
-533 FVYFSQSYTK
+533 
-543 SIYKMRHIGYNDISI
+543 
-558 TDSQTT
+558 
-564 YNSNI
+564 
-569 WSQPLL
+569 

>member
-1 MLDNINWGI
+1 MNILTLPTI
-10 VIPIAV
+10 LIAV
-16 GIILFLLIIITGY
+16 GVILLIIILATGY

-41 GLRRKIIIGKAS
+41 GLRKKIIIGKAS
-53 VRIPFFERVDKLKL
+53 IRIPFFERVDKLKL

-91 ANVNVKVSS
+91 ANVNIKVSS
-100 DPQLIKLGAE
+100 DPVLINIGAE
-110 NFLNKD
+110 NFLNKEP
-116 TAYVAKV
+116 AYISQV

-137 QMSLEAMVNDRK
+137 QMPLEAMVNDRK

-163 NRMGLEIVSFNVQNF
+163 KRMGLEIVSFNVQNF
-178 TDDQNLIE
+178 RDDQNLIE

-200 AIARAES
+200 AIAKAES

-219 KEANDAKILAETE
+219 KEANDAKVLAETE

-247 KKEADTQL
+247 KKESDTQM

-265 REEQRKTI
+265 KEEQRKTI

-281 IAASEKDVELKAR
+281 IAASERDVELKTKQ
-294 EAEVTEKALEAQ
+294 AEVMEKALDAQ

-311 EADRYKAQQEA
+311 EAEKYKAQQEA

-346 QKAEAEAQKFAKM
+346 QKAEAEAHKYARM

-367 VGKAEADAIH
+367 VGQAEADAIR

-405 YFKALPEVVKNA
+405 YFKALPDIVKNA
-417 AIPLSQVDKIT
+417 AAPLENVDKIT
-428 MYGEGN
+428 MYGDGN
-434 SSKLVGDII
+434 SSRMVGDII
-443 GSTTKITDG
+443 NSTTKITDG
-452 LTEATGVDIR
+452 LSEATGVDIR
-462 ALLAGFLGGKMASP
+462 AILSGFLNSKMSAENP
-476 KAAEEVNT
+476 APETFEEVSP
-484 TVQEQP
+484 E
-490 TTNYT
+490 
-495 APQDQYNNYEGISV
+495 D
-509 IFAVFWYKFY
+509 
-519 HCPDYHIAQKMVGL
+519 
-533 FVYFSQSYTK
+533 
-543 SIYKMRHIGYNDISI
+543 
-558 TDSQTT
+558 
-564 YNSNI
+564 
-569 WSQPLL
+569 

>member
-1 MLDNINWGI
+1 MLMNLDFGKI
-10 VIPIAV
+10 IPIAIGV
-16 GIILFLLIIITGY
+16 ILVIVIFVMGY

-53 VRIPFFERVDKLKL
+53 IRSPFFERVDKLKL
-67 QLIAVDVKTSSAVP
+67 QLTAVDVKTSSAVP

-100 DPQLIKLGAE
+100 DPTLIKLGAE
-110 NFLNKD
+110 NFLNKE
-116 TAYVAKV
+116 TAYIAKV

-137 QMSLEAMVNDRK
+137 QMTLVAMVNDRK

-186 NLGIDNTTKIQKKA
+186 NLGIDNVTTIQKKA

-207 EKEIEIAKAQAK
+207 EKEIEIAKALAK
-219 KEANDAKILAETE
+219 KEANDARVSAETE
-232 IAQKNNELAIRQAEL
+232 VAQRNNELAIRQAEL
-247 KKEADTQL
+247 KKDADTQL
-255 AIADAAYEIQ
+255 AIADAAYQIQ
-265 REEQRKTI
+265 QEEQRKSI
-273 EVSKANAN
+273 EISKANAD
-281 IAASEKDVELKAR
+281 IAASEKAIDLKAK
-294 EAEVTEKALEAQ
+294 EAEVKEKALDAE

-367 VGKAEADAIH
+367 VGKAEADAIR

-417 AIPLSQVDKIT
+417 AAPLSSVDKIT
-428 MYGEGN
+428 MYGDGN
-434 SSKLVGDII
+434 SSRLVGDII

-462 ALLAGFLGGKMASP
+462 TLLANFLGNSGM
-476 KAAEEVNT
+476 KAENDEKAEE
-484 TVQEQP
+484 
-490 TTNYT
+490 YT
-495 APQDQYNNYEGISV
+495 DFME
-509 IFAVFWYKFY
+509 
-519 HCPDYHIAQKMVGL
+519 
-533 FVYFSQSYTK
+533 TE
-543 SIYKMRHIGYNDISI
+543 
-558 TDSQTT
+558 
-564 YNSNI
+564 
-569 WSQPLL
+569 

>member
-1 MLDNINWGI
+1 MKVLYNIYIAEIQRVRHPQAAKTYDMEDYFMVKFIIPGI
-10 VIPIAV
+10 VIAAV
-16 GIILFLLIIITGY
+16 LILILSLGY

-41 GLRRKIIIGKAS
+41 GLRKKIIIGKAS
-53 VRIPFFERVDKLKL
+53 IRIPFFERVDKLKL

-100 DPQLIKLGAE
+100 DPLLIKLGAE
-110 NFLNKD
+110 NFLNKEPV
-116 TAYVAKV
+116 YIAKV

-137 QMSLEAMVNDRK
+137 QMTLEAMVNDRK

-219 KEANDAKILAETE
+219 KEANDAKVLAETE

-247 KKEADTQL
+247 KKEADTQM

-265 REEQRKTI
+265 KEEQRKTI
-273 EVSKANAN
+273 EITKANAN
-281 IAASEKDVELKAR
+281 IAASEKDVELKTK
-294 EAEVTEKALEAQ
+294 EAEVKEKSLDAE

-311 EADRYKAQQEA
+311 EAERYKAQQEA

-346 QKAEAEAQKFAKM
+346 QKAEAEAQKFARM

-367 VGKAEADAIH
+367 VGQAEADAIR

-405 YFKALPEVVKNA
+405 YFKALPEVVRNA
-417 AIPLSQVDKIT
+417 AAPLENVDKIT

-434 SSKLVGDII
+434 SSRLVGDII
-443 GSTTKITDG
+443 NSTTKITDG
-452 LTEATGVDIR
+452 LTEATGVDIK
-462 ALLAGFLGGKMASP
+462 AILSGFLGGKMASAQAAPAGP
-476 KAAEEVNT
+476 KAE
-484 TVQEQP
+484 
-490 TTNYT
+490 
-495 APQDQYNNYEGISV
+495 S
-509 IFAVFWYKFY
+509 
-519 HCPDYHIAQKMVGL
+519 
-533 FVYFSQSYTK
+533 
-543 SIYKMRHIGYNDISI
+543 
-558 TDSQTT
+558 T
-564 YNSNI
+564 YNSYQEVPDGDYVI
-569 WSQPLL
+569 DRSGYTDYTTDTTE